1 MKIEA
6 NGRIAFGK
14 IKQGEVFTTQGFYY
28 LKIESYTDSI
38 NVVNLKTGD
47 LGHFASSFE
56 VELCPNAVLKI

>member
-1 MKIEA
+1 MKIET

-38 NVVNLKTGD
+38 NVVHLKQET
-47 LGHFASSFE
+47 
-56 VELCPNAVLKI
+56 